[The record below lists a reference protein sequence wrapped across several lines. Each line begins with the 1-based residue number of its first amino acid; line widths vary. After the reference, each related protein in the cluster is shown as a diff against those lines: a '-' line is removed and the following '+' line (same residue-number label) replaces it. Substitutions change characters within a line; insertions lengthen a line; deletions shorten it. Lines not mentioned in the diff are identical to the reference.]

1 MIISYEE
8 PPKRKHFKSEE
19 EYQKAFKEWKELFDA
34 ILEKHGNFG
43 GN

>member
-1 MIISYEE
+1 MIISFEE
-8 PPKRKHFKSEE
+8 PPRREQFDSKE
-19 EYQKAFKEWKELFDA
+19 EYQKAFKEWKKVFDS

>member
-8 PPKRKHFKSEE
+8 PPSREYFESEE
-19 EYQKAFKEWKELFDA
+19 DYQKAFKEWKKVFDS
-34 ILEKHGNFG
+34 ILKEHGNFG